1 MHNKFQLKI
10 SIAIEFNLYYV
21 FYGHLQEVFLGKAG
35 RYFVCYHKF
44 VVTERT
50 EETKKRWLYI
60 VIQYLY
66 SLPLWPSKI
75 GATRCGKC
83 MAYCRICQRMDMPAQ
98 VNVGKHQGHTHTM
111 KNEFEFYS
119 SIVPLWLHQPLT
131 LLEEVRAQFYIV
143 NNIHGRQIMSVE
155 WKLLLSTI
163 LRLHPFVRMGSYEVN
178 MSSAVR

>member
-1 MHNKFQLKI
+1 M
-10 SIAIEFNLYYV
+10 
-21 FYGHLQEVFLGKAG
+21 
-35 RYFVCYHKF
+35 CYHKF

-83 MAYCRICQRMDMPAQ
+83 MPHCGICQRMDMPAQ

-119 SIVPLWLHQPLT
+119 SIVPLWLPATHFT
-131 LLEEVRAQFYIV
+131 
-143 NNIHGRQIMSVE
+143 GRGS
-155 WKLLLSTI
+155 STI
-163 LRLHPFVRMGSYEVN
+163 LHCQQSSRSANYECWMKIIIIHNFASSSIRSNGELWSKYELGSSVAQMLGDYYKKKIVQWSLKKCSVIIN
-178 MSSAVR
+178 FNNNSLMLL